1 AGDANIERSRAM
13 SDSLKSLEDALR
25 ELIQKMLSTMDA
37 IQQSTNQTRTKIL
50 G

>member
-1 AGDANIERSRAM
+1 M

-25 ELIQKMLSTMDA
+25 ELVQKMLSTMDA